1 MTVLILSRFRPL
13 VQITVIN
20 SSHSF
25 KQVIRNPSI
34 RSFVYKFN
42 RNESI
47 PNQTILLQHKY
58 WNASDSR
65 KYMSLLHW
73 IRRRRRI
80 KNPSIFFIGFS
91 AMSLLLAIEFF
102 YDKFRRSGLSLTEYF
117 RSSTSKDS
125 KLIAELNDD
134 QLSEKFETR
143 YASILNE
150 SEIPKLKPSRIV
162 PGTIALDDL
171 KLTLFQYQN
180 CPFCCK
186 VRTFLDYYGLP
197 YEIIEVNPVMRQ
209 QIKFSKHYGKV
220 PILLVTDLKGSSHDE
235 ILQINDSTLI
245 VSAMNSYLLSKNP
258 KSRHNG
264 ESITNMMRW
273 YLNSHVLSNE
283 LEENEKDKD
292 GSTYGA
298 TRSNAELINRYFL
311 MIGDVDQRKYE
322 KIDPLLAQDR
332 RWRRW
337 VDDHLV
343 HVLSPNIYRTMDEA
357 FDSFDYFAKVSE
369 WDQIFSKW
377 EIMIITNVG
386 AMAMYMIGKR
396 LKKKYRLKED
406 VRQSLYD
413 SCNYWLKAIGPDRKF
428 MGGDTPS
435 LSDLTV
441 YGVLSSIEGC
451 EAFSD
456 LIKNTKLSE
465 WYYSVKSMVNEHRGA
480 NDIQHLFG

>member
-1 MTVLILSRFRPL
+1 MSMF
-13 VQITVIN
+13 
-20 SSHSF
+20 H
-25 KQVIRNPSI
+25 SI
-34 RSFVYKFN
+34 RKWK
-42 RNESI
+42 RM
-47 PNQTILLQHKY
+47 K
-58 WNASDSR
+58 
-65 KYMSLLHW
+65 K
-73 IRRRRRI
+73 
-80 KNPSIFFIGFS
+80 PSIFFIGFA
-91 AMSLLLAIEFF
+91 AMSLFVVIEFL
-102 YDKFRRSGLSLTEYF
+102 YDKYRRSGLTLTEYF
-117 RSSTSKDS
+117 RSSISKNSNLIVTSKV
-125 KLIAELNDD
+125 DD
-134 QLSEKFETR
+134 FSNKFQTKF
-143 YASILNE
+143 ASVLNE
-150 SEIPKLKPSRIV
+150 SEIPQVKPTRII
-162 PGTIALDDL
+162 PGTIALDGL
-171 KLTLFQYQN
+171 KLSLFQYQN

-220 PILLVTDLKGSSHDE
+220 PILLITDLKNSSTNEEAE

-245 VSAMNSYLLSKNP
+245 VSAMNSYILSKNP

-264 ESITNMMRW
+264 ESLANMIRW
-273 YLNSHVLSNE
+273 YLNSQVLSNE
-283 LEENEKDKD
+283 LEGTEIDKD

-298 TRSNAELINRYFL
+298 TRLKDELINRYFL
-311 MIGDVDQRKYE
+311 MIGDVDQKKYE

-357 FDSFDYFAKVSE
+357 FDSFNYFAKVSE
-369 WDQIFSKW
+369 WDKIFSKW

-396 LKKKYRLKED
+396 LKKKYRLKDD

-413 SCNYWLKAIGPDRKF
+413 SCNYWLKAIGPNRKF

-451 EAFSD
+451 QAFGD
-456 LIKNTKLSE
+456 LMQNTKISE
-465 WYYSVKSMVNEHRGA
+465 WYYSVKSMVNEHHGA
-480 NDIQHLFG
+480 NDIQHLFVQ